1 MLKCRERYACPVA
14 VLSSKGDDLEAVVE
28 RVVATRDRV
37 VVERA
42 GVPAAIMVSPRELEG
57 LEYSVD
63 LLSEPKMVRRI
74 LEGEAALGSG
84 NLYMGEE
91 LAVLDPDGRFVVR
104 SVAGGLTVHPV
115 PRPGGDGSWG
125 LVASMPARQSLDE
138 LQFHVADAVRSFIFG
153 RLLVE
158 PIVAGVELHGF
169 LARRLATRVET
180 ALVIY
185 RLDTVKRLV
194 RLVEVL
200 NLGGLVGQQ
209 ENRHW

>member
-1 MLKCRERYACPVA
+1 VA

-91 LAVLDPDGRFVVR
+91 LAALDPDGRFVVR
-104 SVAGGLTVHPV
+104 SVAGELTVSPI
-115 PRPGGDGSWG
+115 PRPGGEDSWG
-125 LVASMPARQSLDE
+125 LVASMPARKALDE
-138 LQFHVADAVRSFIFG
+138 LQFHVADAVRSFLFG

-158 PIVAGVELHGF
+158 PVLAGVELHGF

-194 RLVEVL
+194 RFVEVL
-200 NLGGLVGQQ
+200 NLGGLVGRQD
-209 ENRHW
+209 NRHW